1 MCTKYWALLK
11 ITSLHVNFYISL
23 IYPFC
28 ISSLL
33 LSPAPT
39 LVIIELETCPGSF
52 PQRNFHCSNFPSRR
66 LTQVI
71 VQRANIGVKSGGEE
85 ASERAL
91 EVVQGRDDG
100 SMDLDSDG

>member
-1 MCTKYWALLK
+1 MCAKYWALLK

-28 ISSLL
+28 ILSLL
-33 LSPAPT
+33 LSPAPN
-39 LVIIELETCPGSF
+39 LRHYRAGNLP
-52 PQRNFHCSNFPSRR
+52 CSNFPSRR

-91 EVVQGRDDG
+91 EVVQGRDGG
-100 SMDLDSDG
+100 SMDSDSDG